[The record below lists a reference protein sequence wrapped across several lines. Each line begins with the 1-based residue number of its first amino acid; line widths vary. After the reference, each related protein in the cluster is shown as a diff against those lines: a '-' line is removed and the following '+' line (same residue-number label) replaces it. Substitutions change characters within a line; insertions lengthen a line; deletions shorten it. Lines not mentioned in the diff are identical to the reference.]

1 MKDLLTQAR
10 AVEARLR
17 ELEYEMQEEAADTI
31 TSLITALEAAQPT
44 FAIDG
49 MTPSQFAMRELY
61 EFQEATGCDTGAQ
74 AKGKLEAAQKDAERY
89 RWLKDNRSYHYSMQ
103 PDSPAEHG
111 IEYQWQQGTY
121 EERHQGLDGS
131 IDAAIKAQGD
141 AK

>member
-1 MKDLLTQAR
+1 MTAK
-10 AVEARLR
+10 
-17 ELEYEMQEEAADTI
+17 TI
-31 TSLITALEAAQPT
+31 LAL
-44 FAIDG
+44 
-49 MTPSQFAMRELY
+49 
-61 EFQEATGCDTGAQ
+61 AQ
-74 AKGKLEAAQKDAERY
+74 AHRREPSKVNYDALADAVRLVCTALEAAQKDAERY

-141 AK
+141 ANE

>member
-1 MKDLLTQAR
+1 MKDLIQNAR

-17 ELEYEMQEEAADTI
+17 DLGTPYAFGVSDCI
-31 TSLITALEAAQPT
+31 SSLCTA
-44 FAIDG
+44 
-49 MTPSQFAMRELY
+49 
-61 EFQEATGCDTGAQ
+61 
-74 AKGKLEAAQKDAERY
+74 LEAAQKDAERY

-141 AK
+141 ANE

>member
-1 MKDLLTQAR
+1 MKDLIQNAR

-17 ELEYEMQEEAADTI
+17 GYSNTTI
-31 TSLITALEAAQPT
+31 NRFGHEGCDAINALITALEAAQPT

-89 RWLKDNRSYHYSMQ
+89 RWLRDEAFNSFIVENMTVY
-103 PDSPAEHG
+103 P
-111 IEYQWQQGTY
+111 
-121 EERHQGLDGS
+121 RHGLDAE

-141 AK
+141 AE

>member
-1 MKDLLTQAR
+1 MKDLITQAR
-10 AVEARLR
+10 AVEARVR
-17 ELEYEMQEEAADTI
+17 TMTFSWTTEAADTI
-31 TSLITALEAAQPT
+31 AELCTALET
-44 FAIDG
+44 
-49 MTPSQFAMRELY
+49 E
-61 EFQEATGCDTGAQ
+61 
-74 AKGKLEAAQKDAERY
+74 QKAAERY

-141 AK
+141 ANE